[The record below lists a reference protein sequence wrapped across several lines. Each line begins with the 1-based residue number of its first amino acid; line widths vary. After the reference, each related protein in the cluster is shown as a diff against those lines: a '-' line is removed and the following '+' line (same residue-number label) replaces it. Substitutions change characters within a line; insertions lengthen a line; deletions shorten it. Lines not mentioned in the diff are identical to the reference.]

1 MLISIPDIIN
11 FMFLI
16 AVFSVVLW
24 SVQVNH
30 NNNKFK
36 IIYYGASTL
45 MGFYGL
51 LVLSLL
57 FYNTINIIKKTA
69 TESIH

>member
-57 FYNTINIIKKTA
+57 FYNTINIIQKTA

>member
-57 FYNTINIIKKTA
+57 FYNTINIIQKTA
-69 TESIH
+69 TESVH